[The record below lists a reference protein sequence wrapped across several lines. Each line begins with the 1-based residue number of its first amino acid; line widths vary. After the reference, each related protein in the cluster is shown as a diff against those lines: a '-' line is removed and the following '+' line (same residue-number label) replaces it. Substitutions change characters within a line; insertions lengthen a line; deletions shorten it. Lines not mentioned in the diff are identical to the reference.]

1 MRKTLL
7 LLPLIAAASALAHDG
22 HGASSVHLHG
32 WDGVGMTTLV
42 AAAGV
47 AVWWFTK
54 GRK

>member
-1 MRKTLL
+1 MRALALL
-7 LLPLIAAASALAHDG
+7 LIAAPAFAHEG
-22 HGASSVHLHG
+22 HGPAGPHMHG
-32 WDGVGMTTLV
+32 WDGTATLALV